1 MIFLRNTCWDRIEGS
16 KIYAYEYSQ
25 LTFDKGTKTVFS
37 TSGARAIGYLY
48 AKKLSRHRLHS
59 SHTHKKKLKMDHR
72 PKCKTQ
78 KTGKFL

>member
-59 SHTHKKKLKMDHR
+59 SHTHKKKLKMYHR